1 MAECYKR
8 ALCAEFRLNQMKAE
22 KAKGRKDRGRKE
34 NLTSEIVIKPS
45 SSEKDQGS
53 RKKMRL
59 SNAESQKTSSKKRN
73 YVLKAY
79 CRKCRHN
86 YAGVYRRTQ
95 RLFVSAVREMGIS
108 LETVPTRK
116 LTKNR
121 EVSKSQEMT
130 SGFANFELVDQSKS
144 LCKLTCKEWVSA
156 TSRKVECKD
165 FNCISLTKIPNK
177 YV

>member
-1 MAECYKR
+1 MQK
-8 ALCAEFRLNQMKAE
+8 N
-22 KAKGRKDRGRKE
+22 KE
-34 NLTSEIVIKPS
+34 
-45 SSEKDQGS
+45 
-53 RKKMRL
+53 
-59 SNAESQKTSSKKRN
+59 
-73 YVLKAY
+73 
-79 CRKCRHN
+79 
-86 YAGVYRRTQ
+86 
-95 RLFVSAVREMGIS
+95 LFVSTVKEMGIS

-130 SGFANFELVDQSKS
+130 SWFANFELVDQSKC
-144 LCKLTCKEWVSA
+144 LCKLTGQGGVPT